1 MKIEIDKSGINF
13 ITDYYNRLLENKN
26 NIIDNTDLVKFQKL
40 LNIIKSSNV
49 SFCYEK
55 QKNVSSKEDLYELYG
70 FSKEQISQLILDND
84 SSSIYSIL
92 VRYISGL
99 SFGSTLC
106 LNSFQFKNDISS
118 SFEKNGVPTIL
129 NITNGKSLDYLTIP
143 ISSNNKSIKKLVEKL
158 FNFNS
163 FALALPEFLSN
174 ETTVEKV
181 FFFIRE
187 YFKNIKLKKSNSNL
201 TIFYCVSYMKDY
213 RSYAN
218 EFGRKSKYWR
228 ETPEILY
235 FAQDLFNNMGD
246 IDFEFV
252 PLEKKM
258 ENDKYLDRY
267 FFSPFNYSSFQHFF
281 GSNDSTQWIQND
293 FYSVE
298 KTNEDVKENIKNYE
312 TLISKYLKR
321 IQINHILYYS
331 NKSNFKN
338 RLFDFKFK

>member
-13 ITDYYNRLLENKN
+13 ITDLYNKLLENKN

-49 SFCYEK
+49 NFCYEK
-55 QKNVSSKEDLYELYG
+55 QKNVSSKEDLYKLYG

-143 ISSNNKSIKKLVEKL
+143 ISSDNNSISKLVEKL

-187 YFKNIKLKKSNSNL
+187 YFKNIKLKESSSNL
-201 TIFYCVSYMKDY
+201 TIFYCVNYMKDY
-213 RSYAN
+213 RSYAK

-228 ETPEILY
+228 ET
-235 FAQDLFNNMGD
+235 
-246 IDFEFV
+246 
-252 PLEKKM
+252 
-258 ENDKYLDRY
+258 
-267 FFSPFNYSSFQHFF
+267 S
-281 GSNDSTQWIQND
+281 
-293 FYSVE
+293 
-298 KTNEDVKENIKNYE
+298 
-312 TLISKYLKR
+312 
-321 IQINHILYYS
+321 
-331 NKSNFKN
+331 
-338 RLFDFKFK
+338 